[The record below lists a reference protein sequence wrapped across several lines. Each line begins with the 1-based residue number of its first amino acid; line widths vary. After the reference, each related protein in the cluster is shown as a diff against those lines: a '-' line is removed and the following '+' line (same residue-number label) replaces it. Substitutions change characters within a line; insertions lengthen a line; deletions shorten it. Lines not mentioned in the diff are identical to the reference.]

1 MSAVSAVLPSLLACC
16 EQEIQ
21 QILGAQQQQQ
31 QQQPQEEGAS
41 NALVLLDALLSLWIL
56 YTITG
61 VAKDPQLLQVRRISY
76 MKFPYLQ
83 INPHLSYV
91 PISNQGRVSA

>member
-1 MSAVSAVLPSLLACC
+1 MPCRATNLVLCCAGLMSAVSAVLPSLLACC

-21 QILGAQQQQQ
+21 KILGAQQQQQ
-31 QQQPQEEGAS
+31 QQQQQPPQEEGAS

-61 VAKDPQLLQVRRISY
+61 VAKDPQLLQVRRVTNV
-76 MKFPYLQ
+76 L
-83 INPHLSYV
+83 HW
-91 PISNQGRVSA
+91 